1 MHQDLITALSQ
12 FSASLQQHGTETAA
26 EEGGASGS
34 REKLLEQSVVQ
45 QNQIVEML
53 QKMVAS
59 LEAENQSSRERV
71 YSLEHRVHSLSMWKA
86 RARLAE
92 ERLKE
97 MAESAGVLGSSSAG
111 MISLSAISSFEKALV
126 DKDKMI
132 ASLQSQ
138 VGGGGGEGGRGAL
151 KRVSSMEAT
160 SISAK
165 LAAERVRVMELEEE
179 LLSSHE
185 ESSKARSELA
195 DCQSDTMRRESEIQ
209 YLRHEIKVVKQVG
222 HQQQDVVMGLR
233 AALLDRDAQISS
245 LTRALERVSEG
256 GRKRWATRN
265 TDSTFS
271 GQSMFDLLLGRE
283 VFTVELT
290 RYPKKEEL
298 GFSVSRIEMPISSRM
313 SGLIVRTVKN
323 GSPAQGLLLPGDEI
337 LEVNGVSCRS
347 ASQRKAMES
356 LERGEGSIRIVA
368 AREQGPASFVG
379 RLRSTPVISES
390 STLWATAND
399 ASLLSPSQLSY
410 GSPSLPTSPISP
422 HHYHLTT
429 SPGTTLPHSTGPIL
443 PASHTRPQ
451 PIGQVKAIESAA
463 HGADKMA
470 AKENASEL
478 EEEVQ
483 KLREEA
489 EQWQLLQAEL
499 EEELD
504 TAHTELEAIKLEH
517 QLTTAENYDLQ
528 QQVKSSE
535 AELTDIQSQFGE
547 LQQLLEGVREKVGRE
562 EERTLSLEQQN
573 AALHQRV
580 AEVKTA
586 QDHDK
591 QRVSEKEEEM
601 LRLKMESERE
611 KSELATKIATL
622 QSRNEQLQADVKQR
636 ASQLEAAQAQV
647 REREETLEQER
658 REGQQQL
665 QQLKADLLV
674 LREDSAKAVSSSKID
689 VEKLQSQT
697 ASMKTMLM
705 AAEKKEA
712 EMKIEV
718 RHLRQAAD
726 ESNKQLGELQ
736 ESHRNLREQVS
747 SYREQ
752 IESKTVECE
761 SLTLGLKRAMG
772 KLQAN
777 RDLSS
782 RQQRE
787 IDKLRRNN
795 ARLVVD
801 QVAAEK
807 ERGKVA
813 AELRISRS
821 EQAQMREK
829 LQNQGG
835 ERDELFSQLES
846 VVAENSALQ
855 QQLDDA
861 RAALAEATGE
871 KELEQ
876 LNRQLEQVQAELVEK
891 REALQEV
898 SGVKE
903 GLESE
908 LTLEQSKTA
917 QLKAAL
923 ASVEATVE
931 GVEAGKKKSDDL
943 VASMSFVHEQD
954 QARLR
959 EVEES
964 LSATRGELEKVRV
977 ESTSMQS
984 EASTELQQ
992 LRSECASL
1000 QEGSRGLAAQL
1011 DEERA
1016 ARAGEVEAMKQQLS
1030 SSERSAS
1037 RLQTELEAQ
1046 QSANSI
1052 NQATI
1057 SQLHTTTEQA
1067 EEEREKVRKSLQEAL
1082 QRSHQLQVE
1091 VEQLQSH
1098 TRELEAENIRLSSE
1112 RDGLSEDAADLRLSL
1127 KQASAQVDTL
1137 TAKLQATEVSLAIAQ
1152 QSLEEGALKE
1162 REMKARTSELAGK
1175 LSEQEKQL
1183 ATAKSRAQEVTLSL
1197 HSREEKISQLKAQLE
1212 LSQTEHNQLQSSFT
1226 ALQTATKSR
1235 DKRVKSL
1242 EMERAN
1248 LRVSVEQLEAA
1259 QEGLKGAVTALER
1272 EKAYST
1278 ENQLQEVESLTQQIE
1293 ENVATEKDHLG
1304 KIRRLEMLHSEA
1316 QSTVEQLLAAQE
1328 ALKSSVTALG
1338 DEKEGEVV
1346 RLREEMVKLEGHVVS
1361 SQQRASQA
1369 GSRAEELQTQLQE
1382 AIASGQASSERLGE
1396 LQEENEH
1403 LREEVGE
1410 LRTTK
1415 TQLLELHTKVDL
1427 LDETQRERSSKVVVL
1442 QGQLEEAT
1450 RELQAARAE
1459 NETMLGKVGEMAA
1472 MTVSLAEK
1480 SAELDKV
1487 KGDLVVEVKGRQEAV
1502 DEKDQ
1507 LLGVL
1512 RRLEVEKH
1520 TVAMTTQPESPT
1532 ALLEADREQLLQA
1545 TRDKEEEAMRLREY
1559 VGKLLS
1565 AVVERAP
1572 FILERME

>member
-12 FSASLQQHGTETAA
+12 FSASLQQRGTETAA
-26 EEGGASGS
+26 EEGGASSS
-34 REKLLEQSVVQ
+34 REKILEQSLVQ
-45 QNQIVEML
+45 QHQIVEML

-71 YSLEHRVHSLSMWKA
+71 SSLEHRVHSLSMWKA

-97 MAESAGVLGSSSAG
+97 MVESAGVLGSSSAG
-111 MISLSAISSFEKALV
+111 MISFSAISSFEKALV

-138 VGGGGGEGGRGAL
+138 VGGGEEGGRGAL

-165 LAAERVRVMELEEE
+165 LAAERVRVMELDEE

-256 GRKRWATRN
+256 GRRKWATRN

-283 VFTVELT
+283 VFTVELI
-290 RYPKKEEL
+290 RDLEKEEL

-313 SGLIVRTVKN
+313 SGLVVRSVKG

-347 ASQRKAMES
+347 ASQRKAMKS
-356 LERGEGSIRIVA
+356 LERGEGSIRIVV

-399 ASLLSPSQLSY
+399 ESLVSPSQLSY

-422 HHYHLTT
+422 HQYHLPT
-429 SPGTTLPHSTGPIL
+429 SPGTTLPCFTGP

-483 KLREEA
+483 KLREET

-535 AELTDIQSQFGE
+535 VELTDIQGQFGE

-622 QSRNEQLQADVKQR
+622 QSHNEQLQADVKQR
-636 ASQLEAAQAQV
+636 ASQLEAAQVQA

-697 ASMKTMLM
+697 GSMKTMLM
-705 AAEKKEA
+705 AAERKEA

-752 IESKTVECE
+752 VESKTLECE

-777 RDLSS
+777 GDLSS

-795 ARLVVD
+795 ARLVAD

-807 ERGKVA
+807 VRGKVE

-821 EQAQMREK
+821 EQAQIREK

-898 SGVKE
+898 SGAKE

-908 LTLEQSKTA
+908 LRLEQSKTA

-959 EVEES
+959 EMEES
-964 LSATRGELEKVRV
+964 LSATRGDLEKVRV

-1011 DEERA
+1011 NEERT

-1030 SSERSAS
+1030 SSERSVS

-1057 SQLHTTTEQA
+1057 SQLQTTSEQA

-1112 RDGLSEDAADLRLSL
+1112 RDGLSENAADLRLSL

-1137 TAKLQATEVSLAIAQ
+1137 TAKLQATEASLAIAQ

-1197 HSREEKISQLKAQLE
+1197 HSREEKISQLKTQLE
-1212 LSQTEHNQLQSSFT
+1212 LLQTEHNQLQSSFT

-1278 ENQLQEVESLTQQIE
+1278 EKQLQEVESLTQQIE
-1293 ENVATEKDHLG
+1293 EKVATEKDHFG
-1304 KIRRLEMLHSEA
+1304 KIRRLETLHSEA

-1328 ALKSSVTALG
+1328 ALKSSLTALG

-1396 LQEENEH
+1396 LQEDNEH

-1427 LDETQRERSSKVVVL
+1427 LEETQRGRSSKMVVL
-1442 QGQLEEAT
+1442 QGQLEEAA
-1450 RELQAARAE
+1450 RELQAAHAE
-1459 NETMLGKVGEMAA
+1459 NETMLGKVGEMVA

-1532 ALLEADREQLLQA
+1532 ALLEADREQLLQV